1 MRKICQFCEKAILSG
16 ETDSKN
22 QLFEITNN
30 QIMKLNLLLSKNSKN
45 ESITE
50 RIRESAFFKGVGNA
64 SVVPEVLKRT
74 YPSMTLEKL
83 EVKR

>member
-1 MRKICQFCEKAILSG
+1 MKRACQFCDKAILSS
-16 ETDSKN
+16 DSDA
-22 QLFEITNN
+22 QQMFEITNN
-30 QIMKLNLLLSKNSKN
+30 QIMKLNLLLSKNTKN

-50 RIRESAFFKGVGNA
+50 RLRESAFFKGVGNA

-74 YPSMTLEKL
+74 YPAMTLEKL